1 MPKMGASSISE
12 DWIVTASG
20 FFAVIDGCSNHSGK
34 TFNSHTPGYIAAK
47 LVAEAIDSFPFDID
61 AKSAIDMCNQAIFD
75 WYKKNDLVDQMKA
88 HPEMRPSCYVAIYS
102 DYRKEVWVLGDCQ
115 ALIGEETITTE
126 KNVDKLH
133 SLLRSFLIRSFQ
145 MKGFGNEDIFLGD
158 DLTRI
163 ISDNQPLFQNTTD
176 DLFGYSAIDGF
187 YLEKNNLKI
196 RKVDEN
202 VSEIVLSSDGYPKLF
217 NSLALSEEWLKRV
230 LSSDPLCYKENLSVK
245 GVKPGFVSYDDRS
258 YLRFKK

>member
-12 DWIVTASG
+12 DRIVTASG

-102 DYRKEVWVLGDCQ
+102 D
-115 ALIGEETITTE
+115 
-126 KNVDKLH
+126 
-133 SLLRSFLIRSFQ
+133 LRSFLIRSFQ